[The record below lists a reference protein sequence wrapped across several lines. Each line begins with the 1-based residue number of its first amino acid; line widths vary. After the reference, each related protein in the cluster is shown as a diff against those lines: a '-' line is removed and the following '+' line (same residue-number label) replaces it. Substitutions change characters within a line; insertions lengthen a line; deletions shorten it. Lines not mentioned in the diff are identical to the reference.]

1 MGVPPSLLVAAFDPK
16 TARFVVVGQKISF
29 ADPRTARAAGCIV
42 ATPPPPVVGAVTVP
56 ACLPPDL
63 PRRPLVISKIA
74 GTEHRPTSS
83 VPALKEPAA
92 NSRPEVNAPKAR
104 RRA

>member
-1 MGVPPSLLVAAFDPK
+1 MEAPPSLLVAAIDPK

-29 ADPRTARAAGCIV
+29 ADPRTAKAAGCIV
-42 ATPPPPVVGAVTVP
+42 ATPPPPVAGAVTVP
-56 ACLPPDL
+56 PCPPPDL
-63 PRRPLVISKIA
+63 PRRPLVICKIA
-74 GTEHRPTSS
+74 GTEQRPTSGVS
-83 VPALKEPAA
+83 ALKEPAA

>member
-29 ADPRTARAAGCIV
+29 ADPRTAKAAGCIV
-42 ATPPPPVVGAVTVP
+42 ATPPPPVVGSVTV
-56 ACLPPDL
+56 AVCLPPDL
-63 PRRPLVISKIA
+63 PSPLVISKIA
-74 GTEHRPTSS
+74 GTEHHPTSGVS
-83 VPALKEPAA
+83 ALKEPAA